1 MNALSAAAPLCAS
14 SFAAYTF
21 HIIPEPEPTSAEVL
35 LLLIPP
41 LALVRRRRA

>member
-21 HIIPEPEPTSAEVL
+21 HIIPEPEPTSAGV